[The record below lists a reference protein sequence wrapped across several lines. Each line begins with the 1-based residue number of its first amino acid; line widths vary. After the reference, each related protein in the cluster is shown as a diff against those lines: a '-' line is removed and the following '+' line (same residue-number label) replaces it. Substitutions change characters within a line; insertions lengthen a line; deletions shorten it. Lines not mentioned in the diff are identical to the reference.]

1 MGFLNSYDITASA
14 LTAERFRVDI
24 ISQNL
29 ANQNV
34 TRTAN
39 GEPYR
44 RKQVVFQERELT
56 FDKALSD
63 ADAKLKSGG
72 VIVARVVESQ
82 ADFVPVYDPT
92 HPDADE
98 DGYVLRSNVNR
109 MEEQFDLMSA
119 SSAYYANLTAL
130 EVVKAMT
137 MKTLEIG
144 K

>member
-14 LTAERFRVDI
+14 LIAERFRVNI

-119 SSAYYANLTAL
+119 SNAYYANLTAL

>member
-14 LTAERFRVDI
+14 LTAERFRVNI

-82 ADFVPVYDPT
+82 ADFVPVYDPS

-119 SSAYYANLTAL
+119 SNAYYANLTAL

>member
-1 MGFLNSYDITASA
+1 M
-14 LTAERFRVDI
+14 
-24 ISQNL
+24 
-29 ANQNV
+29 
-34 TRTAN
+34 
-39 GEPYR
+39 
-44 RKQVVFQERELT
+44 
-56 FDKALSD
+56 
-63 ADAKLKSGG
+63 
-72 VIVARVVESQ
+72 ARVVESQ

-119 SSAYYANLTAL
+119 SNAYYANLTAL

>member
-72 VIVARVVESQ
+72 VIVSRVVESQ

-92 HPDADE
+92 HPHADE
-98 DGYVLRSNVNR
+98 DGYVLHSNVNR

-119 SSAYYANLTAL
+119 SNAYYANLTAL

>member
-14 LTAERFRVDI
+14 LTAERFRVNI

-119 SSAYYANLTAL
+119 SNAYYANLTAL